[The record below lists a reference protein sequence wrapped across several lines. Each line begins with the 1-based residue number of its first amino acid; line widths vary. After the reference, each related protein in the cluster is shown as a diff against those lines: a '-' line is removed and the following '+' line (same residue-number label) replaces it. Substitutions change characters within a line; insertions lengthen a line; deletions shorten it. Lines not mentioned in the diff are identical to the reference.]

1 MIRCHLTSLPSMG
14 KISKEEIIKILT
26 TREPLPLERPMANW
40 QPKLTADI
48 ADLNLHPAVEAG
60 LHLLNSDMLSAHFL
74 VRKAQGKR
82 EADYWHGILHRI
94 EGDYRNSRA
103 WYENMDIE
111 LVGKFHG
118 SVKQAHKFCDDC
130 RNVTA
135 ERNSE
140 HHDVASLKKA
150 GMAEM
155 LGLLDVCIRDFGLEA
170 QADVSEY
177 YGNREDLKKLGS
189 EMTLGY
195 TKRAGKENDR

>member
-1 MIRCHLTSLPSMG
+1 MCV
-14 KISKEEIIKILT
+14 ILN
-26 TREPLPLERPMANW
+26 P
-40 QPKLTADI
+40 Q
-48 ADLNLHPAVEAG
+48 
-60 LHLLNSDMLSAHFL
+60 
-74 VRKAQGKR
+74 
-82 EADYWHGILHRI
+82 GILHRI

-140 HHDVASLKKA
+140 RHDVASLKKA

-155 LGLLDVCIRDFGLEA
+155 LGLLDVCIKDFGLEA

-177 YGNREDLKKLGS
+177 YGNVIPSSG
-189 EMTLGY
+189 
-195 TKRAGKENDR
+195 NDRTDRYSGKILRN